1 MEKAIRN
8 MVWTRRFISAAI
20 VQGTIIVGL
29 TIFLILGQIS
39 LIKPDISRVIA
50 AGGVGT
56 WFTFGFILYIVV
68 GVIGIAV
75 SALFYLYIER
85 IIGKQYK
92 EHSVATVA
100 AWIHLIFM
108 NMGTT
113 ASMSMLMFAGYIGG
127 AAMLP
132 ISVGGR
138 ALNPGQVHE
147 LIGSFVEPI
156 AVAILVLLFG
166 VICGGLGFLLVH
178 RQNSIITK
186 NN

>member
-1 MEKAIRN
+1 
-8 MVWTRRFISAAI
+8 
-20 VQGTIIVGL
+20 
-29 TIFLILGQIS
+29 
-39 LIKPDISRVIA
+39 
-50 AGGVGT
+50 
-56 WFTFGFILYIVV
+56 
-68 GVIGIAV
+68 
-75 SALFYLYIER
+75 
-85 IIGKQYK
+85 
-92 EHSVATVA
+92 
-100 AWIHLIFM
+100 
-108 NMGTT
+108 MGTT

-138 ALNPGQVHE
+138 GLILGQIHE

-156 AVAILVLLFG
+156 VVAILVLLFG